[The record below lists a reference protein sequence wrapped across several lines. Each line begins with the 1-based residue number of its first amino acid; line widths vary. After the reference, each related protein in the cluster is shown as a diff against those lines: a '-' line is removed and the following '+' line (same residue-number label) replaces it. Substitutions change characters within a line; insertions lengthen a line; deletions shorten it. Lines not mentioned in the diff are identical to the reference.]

1 MLRLG
6 AILFQ
11 RSRWLQIVALIVV
24 WWLSELLVR
33 ALELP
38 LPGGI
43 IGMAIVLMLLISG
56 RVPTTW
62 VSRGT
67 TGLLDHLV
75 LFFVPAVMALLDH
88 RELLSMVGL
97 KVFVVI
103 AVSTVAV
110 MVVTAIVVDICFHWS
125 RTDV

>member
-1 MLRLG
+1 
-6 AILFQ
+6 
-11 RSRWLQIVALIVV
+11 
-24 WWLSELLVR
+24 
-33 ALELP
+33 
-38 LPGGI
+38 
-43 IGMAIVLMLLISG
+43 
-56 RVPTTW
+56 
-62 VSRGT
+62 
-67 TGLLDHLV
+67 
-75 LFFVPAVMALLDH
+75 MALLDH

>member
-67 TGLLDHLV
+67 TGLLDHMV